1 MNVEK
6 EKYLTEIRAN
16 TAYPIYRGMI
26 GVITLLGM
34 ILAGIQGLSAVIM
47 GFTTMG
53 QTFLGGLAVLLLGLV
68 VAALIFLGAKL
79 FKEAALILVDIGDS
93 ITDKNSK

>member
-1 MNVEK
+1 MNAEK
-6 EKYLTEIRAN
+6 QKYLTDIRAN
-16 TAYPIYRGMI
+16 TAYPVYRGMI
-26 GVITLLGM
+26 GIITLLGM
-34 ILAGIQGLSAVIM
+34 ILAGLQGLSALIM

-53 QTFLGGLAVLLLGLV
+53 QTFLGGLALLLLGLV

-93 ITDKNSK
+93 VTERNSR

>member
-1 MNVEK
+1 MNAEK
-6 EKYLTEIRAN
+6 ENYLKEIRAN
-16 TAYPIYRGMI
+16 TAYPTYRGMI
-26 GVITLLGM
+26 GIITLLGM
-34 ILAGIQGLSAVIM
+34 VLAGLQGLSALIM